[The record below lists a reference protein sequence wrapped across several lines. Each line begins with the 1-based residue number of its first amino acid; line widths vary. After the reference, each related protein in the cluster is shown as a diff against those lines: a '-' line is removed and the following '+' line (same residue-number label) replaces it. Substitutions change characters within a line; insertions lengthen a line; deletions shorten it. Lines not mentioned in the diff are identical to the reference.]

1 MFIVSI
7 VLLVTILLFIW
18 GKYPPDVVA
27 ILSMLT
33 LYLTGVLDLSE
44 TLSGFS
50 NPTVIMIAA
59 LFIIGEGLSR
69 TGWTALA
76 GKKFVEWAGN
86 SVPRLLII
94 VTMGSSVLSGFVSNT
109 GTVAALLP
117 VTVSAAWN
125 AATLPSKLLMPIAF
139 GSNTGGLLTL
149 TGTPPNIIASNAL
162 IESGLE
168 GFSFFEFG
176 LIGIPLLLIALVY
189 FRYFGYKL
197 LPLNQTKDRP
207 VNIDSEMHKWIE
219 DYSIGDN
226 VYRFRIRSMSPL
238 INTKIGDWNFEEDHK
253 VTIVR
258 LRRRRPNKLKGIPA
272 FVEFPEPRTEMRY
285 HDIITVKGEAKA
297 ADAMMLKYKLGVIP
311 FEHTDTELKEE
322 LINQE
327 VGLSQMIIT
336 PNSAFVGRKVPLGA
350 YLDKNSIQLLG
361 VSRDNGPL
369 KDMEVTI
376 RPGDAFIIRGS
387 WNAIEDLQKEYEHVV
402 ISGSPESMAKNVDEL
417 TPRSYIALGTLVLMI
432 LLLVLKITPGAI
444 AALVCAGLLML
455 TGCVPITK
463 AYKGI
468 SWTSVVMIAAMIPM
482 GVALQKTGVAQ
493 WAANNLVTYLGAIDP
508 TMLLGGIFLLTTAF
522 SQTINNSAT
531 AVLMAPIALIAA
543 TSLGVSPKP
552 FMIVVAVSASTA
564 FLTPVGTT
572 TNAMVMAAGG
582 YKFMD
587 YVKVGGPLLLLFF
600 IATVFLVPLIWP
612 Y

>member
-1 MFIVSI
+1 MLTITIILSI
-7 VLLVTILLFIW
+7 TILLFIW

-33 LYLTGVLDLSE
+33 LYLSGVLNLKE

-50 NPTVIMIAA
+50 NPTVVMIAA

-86 SVPRLLII
+86 SVPKLLII
-94 VTMGSSVLSGFVSNT
+94 VTMGSSILSGFVSNT

-125 AATLPSKLLMPIAF
+125 AGTLPSKLLMPIAF

-162 IESGLE
+162 VDAGLE

-176 LIGIPLLLIALVY
+176 LIGVPLLLIALLY
-189 FRYFGYKL
+189 FRYVGHRL
-197 LPLNQTKDRP
+197 LPSNKTKDRP
-207 VNIDSEMHKWIE
+207 IDIDSEMHKWVK

-226 VYRFRIRSMSPL
+226 MYRFRIRSMSPL
-238 INTKIGDWNFEEDHK
+238 INTKIEDWNFEENHK
-253 VTIVR
+253 VTIMR
-258 LRRRRPNKLKGIPA
+258 LRRRHPNTLKRVPE
-272 FVEFPEPRTEMRY
+272 FVEFPEPKTQMRY
-285 HDIITVKGEAKA
+285 HDIITVKGKAKNI
-297 ADAMMLKYKLGVIP
+297 DIIMRKYKLGIIP
-311 FEHTDTELKEE
+311 FKHTNSELKEE

-327 VGLSQMIIT
+327 VGLSQMLIT
-336 PNSAFVGRKVPLGA
+336 PNSAFVGRKVPLGS
-350 YLDKNSIQLLG
+350 YLDKNRIQLLG
-361 VSRDNGPL
+361 VSRDNAPL
-369 KDMEVTI
+369 VGEEVTI
-376 RPGDAFIIRGS
+376 KPGDAFIIRGS
-387 WNAIEDLQKEYEHVV
+387 WSAIEDLQQEYEHVV
-402 ISGSPESMAKNVDEL
+402 ITGNPETMAKNVDKL
-417 TPRSYIALGTLVLMI
+417 TLKSYIALSNLILMI
-432 LLLVLKITPGAI
+432 ILLVFKILPGAI
-444 AALVCAGLLML
+444 AALVCAGVLML
-455 TGCVPITK
+455 TGCVPINK

-493 WAANNLVTYLGAIDP
+493 WAADTLVTKLGAINP

-543 TSLGVSPKP
+543 TTLGVSPKP

-582 YKFMD
+582 YKFLD
-587 YVKVGGPLLLLFF
+587 YVKVGAPLLFLFF
-600 IATVFLVPLIWP
+600 ITTIFLVPLFWP
-612 Y
+612 F